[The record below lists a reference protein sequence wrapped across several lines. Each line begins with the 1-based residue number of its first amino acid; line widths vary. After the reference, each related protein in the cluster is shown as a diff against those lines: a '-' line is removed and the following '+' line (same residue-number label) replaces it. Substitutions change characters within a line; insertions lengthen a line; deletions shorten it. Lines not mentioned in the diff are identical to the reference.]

1 MFYSIRHS
9 TRFRFSEPVRQNIM
23 EVMVQPRS
31 EGNQTLRQFDLE
43 IDPVTRLFMRR
54 DWVHNIVHHFDVP
67 SEHTSLSVISD
78 SLVEVAP
85 LPPLPDALTANDWD
99 MLDEMTRYEDHWDFL
114 IESKFSRTTPLLLDF
129 AKELDLKRESDPLTW
144 VRNLNHK
151 IFEAFSYVPQSTQ
164 VDSTIDVALEKR
176 MGVCQDYSHIMIAL
190 MRHFGIP
197 ARYVSGYLFHRAD
210 SHDRSV
216 SDATHAWIE
225 VLLPNLGWLG
235 FDPTNDLEC
244 TERHIRTAIGRDY
257 ADVPPTKG
265 VYIRRSGEMKSE
277 IKVAVHVSPAE
288 APRPEELEPIGAAWL
303 VVPDSA
309 LNWSD
314 GPEEV
319 GSMQQQQ

>member
-31 EGNQTLRQFDLE
+31 EGNQTLRQFELDIE
-43 IDPVTRLFMRR
+43 PVTRLFMRR
-54 DWVHNIVHHFDVP
+54 DWMNNIVHHFDIP
-67 SEHTSLSVISD
+67 SEHKSLAVISD
-78 SLVEVAP
+78 SLVEIAPAHP
-85 LPPLPDALTANDWD
+85 LPEALESNDWSL
-99 MLDEMTRYEDHWDFL
+99 LDEMTRYEDHWDFL
-114 IESKFSRTTPLLLDF
+114 IESKFSRSTPLLQDF
-129 AKELDLKRESDPLTW
+129 IKELGLKREADPLTW
-144 VRNLNHK
+144 VRNLNHT
-151 IFEAFSYVPQSTQ
+151 IFNSFSYVPQSTQ
-164 VDSTIDVALEKR
+164 VDSTIDVALESRK
-176 MGVCQDYSHIMIAL
+176 GVCQDYTHIMIAL

-216 SDATHAWIE
+216 VDATHAWIE

-244 TERHIRTAIGRDY
+244 GERHIRTAIGRDY
-257 ADVPPTKG
+257 SDVPPTKG
-265 VYIRRSGEMKSE
+265 VYIRRSGDMRSE

-288 APRPEELEPIGAAWL
+288 APRPEELEPIGASWL
-303 VVPDSA
+303 VVPDSS

-314 GPEEV
+314 GPEEI
-319 GSMQQQQ
+319 GSMQQQ

>member
-31 EGNQTLRQFDLE
+31 EGNQTLRQFELD
-43 IDPVTRLFMRR
+43 IDPVTRLFLRR
-54 DWVHNIVHHFDVP
+54 DWMNNIVHHFDVP
-67 SEHTSLSVISD
+67 GEHTSLAVISD
-78 SLVEVAP
+78 SLVEVI
-85 LPPLPDALTANDWD
+85 PPQSLPDALSQDDWAV
-99 MLDEMTRYEDHWDFL
+99 LDEMTRYEDHWDFL
-114 IESKFSRTTPLLLDF
+114 IESKFSHTTPLLLEF
-129 AKELDLKRESDPLTW
+129 ANELGLQRDRDPLTW
-144 VRNLNHK
+144 ARDLNHA
-151 IFEAFSYVPQSTQ
+151 IFKGFSYVPQATQ
-164 VDSTIDVALEKR
+164 VDSPIDVALKGRE
-176 MGVCQDYSHIMIAL
+176 GVCQDYTHIMIAL

-225 VLLPNLGWLG
+225 VLLPHLGWVG

-288 APRPEELEPIGAAWL
+288 APRPEELEPIGASWL
-303 VVPDSA
+303 VVPDSS

-314 GPEEV
+314 GPEEI

>member
-31 EGNQTLRQFDLE
+31 EGNQTLRQFELD
-43 IDPVTRLFMRR
+43 IDPVTRLFLRR
-54 DWVHNIVHHFDVP
+54 DWMNNIVHHFDIP
-67 SEHTSLSVISD
+67 GEHTSLAVVSD
-78 SLVEVAP
+78 SLVEVTP
-85 LPPLPDALTANDWD
+85 PQPLPDALSQDDWGV
-99 MLDEMTRYEDHWDFL
+99 LDEMTRYEDHWDFL
-114 IESKFSRTTPLLLDF
+114 IESKFSRTTPLLLEF
-129 AKELDLKRESDPLTW
+129 ANELGLARDRDPLTW
-144 VRNLNHK
+144 ARDLNHA
-151 IFEAFSYVPQSTQ
+151 IFKGFSYVPQATQ
-164 VDSTIDVALEKR
+164 VDSPIDVALEGR
-176 MGVCQDYSHIMIAL
+176 QGVCQDYTHIMIAL

-197 ARYVSGYLFHRAD
+197 ARYVSGYLFHRAG

-225 VLLPNLGWLG
+225 ILLPHLGWIG

-244 TERHIRTAIGRDY
+244 GERHIRTAIGRDY

-265 VYIRRSGEMKSE
+265 VYIRRSGQMKSE
-277 IKVAVHVSPAE
+277 IKVAVHVSPSE

-303 VVPDSA
+303 TVPDSS

-314 GPEEV
+314 GPEEI
-319 GSMQQQQ
+319 GSMQQ